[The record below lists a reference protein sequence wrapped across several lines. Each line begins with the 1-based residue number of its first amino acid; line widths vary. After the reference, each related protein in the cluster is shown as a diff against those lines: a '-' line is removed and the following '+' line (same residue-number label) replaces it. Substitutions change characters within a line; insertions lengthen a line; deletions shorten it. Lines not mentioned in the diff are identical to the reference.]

1 MDKLSGKEPR
11 FIYGALF
18 LIAFSTMVLEITLT
32 RVLSVCT
39 WYHLAFFA
47 ISSAMLGMTA
57 GAVTVYLKPGYFS
70 KSDWQASCAWASL
83 FYALSVP
90 VPLFLL
96 CRMELPVELSVF
108 SPGIVKILLMTLACA
123 LPFCFSGIAISA
135 VLTKAPLSVNRLYA
149 ADLIGASIGCLF
161 ILTALELLNGPQLM
175 LVAGLFGIPCA
186 YAFALESKL
195 WNHRKFVI
203 LAIFSLLLAV
213 TMMGIRPEYVKGKKE
228 DVANF
233 IIEKWNSFSRVVVE
247 RGSERAAHFWAESSA
262 GPNPQVF
269 QYQMHIDGL
278 AGTTMLRERSEK
290 DIQHLGFDVTNIG
303 YFLRPKKNALIIGI
317 GGGRDVQSALLFGKR
332 EVVGV
337 DVNPVFI
344 NLLKKDLRD
353 VTRLADDPRV
363 RLVADEARSYL
374 SRTDEKFSFI
384 QMSLIDTWA
393 ATGAG
398 AFTLSENS
406 LYTVEAWQIFLNR
419 LSRDGIFSVARFYN
433 PNINI
438 ETGRVVSVAVAA
450 LLRSGISDYRSHI
463 ALISCKNV
471 SVLLMSK
478 EPFTPEDVARLVSV
492 TDTLKY
498 QVLILPGI
506 IPADPV
512 LRQIVSVRSEEDL
525 KKIAADTPFDVSP
538 STDNRPYFFNMLRLN
553 HIFFPALHPGVVQGN
568 LVATSTLI
576 QLIIALAV
584 LCILTVALPLV
595 RSKQAPLKRLSWA
608 GAFYFSLIG
617 AGFMFIEIGLVQ
629 HLSVFL
635 GHPTYA
641 LGILLFTIIASTGCG
656 SFISEKLPLTLSPW
670 KYIYPAA
677 TVLLILGTRI
687 VSVNIL
693 YSMQASSMFLK
704 IMASILILFP
714 MGILLGFFFPTGMKF
729 ARLTSEKE
737 MPWYWALNGI
747 FGVLCSALAVFIS
760 IYAGISMN
768 FYLAALCYLL
778 ILPVLDEFSETSGDP
793 KTASGPV

>member
-1 MDKLSGKEPR
+1 MDKLSGR
-11 FIYGALF
+11 GSGFIYAALF
-18 LIAFSTMVLEITLT
+18 LIAFSTMVLEVTLT

-57 GAVTVYLKPGYFS
+57 GAVTVYLKPGHFS
-70 KSDWQASCAWASL
+70 KANWQASCAWSSL
-83 FYALSVP
+83 LYALSVP

-96 CRMELPVELSVF
+96 CRMELPVEVSVF
-108 SPGIVKILLMTLACA
+108 SPGIVKILFLTLACA
-123 LPFCFSGIAISA
+123 LPFYFSGIAISA
-135 VLTKAPLSVNRLYA
+135 VLTKAPLSINRLYA

-161 ILTALELLNGPQLM
+161 ILAALELLNGPQLM
-175 LVAGLFGIPCA
+175 LAAGLFGIPCA
-186 YAFALESKL
+186 FAFAREPALH
-195 WNHRKFVI
+195 NNRKFI
-203 LAIFSLLLAV
+203 ALAVFALLLALA
-213 TMMGIRPEYVKGKKE
+213 MLGIRPEYVKGKKE
-228 DVANF
+228 DTANF
-233 IIEKWNSFSRVVVE
+233 LIEKWNSFSRVVVE
-247 RGSERAAHFWAESSA
+247 RGSERDAHFWAESPT
-262 GPNPQVF
+262 GPNPKLF
-269 QYQMHIDGL
+269 QHQMHIDGL
-278 AGTTMLRERSEK
+278 AGTTMLQKRGEK
-290 DIQHLGFDVTNIG
+290 DVQHLGFDVTNVG
-303 YFLRPKKNALIIGI
+303 YFLRPKRNALIIGI

-332 EVVGV
+332 EVVGI

-353 VTRLADDPRV
+353 VTGLADDPRV
-363 RLVADEARSYL
+363 RLVTDEARSYL

-406 LYTVEAWQIFLNR
+406 LYTVEAWQIFFGR
-419 LSRDGIFSVARFYN
+419 LAWDGIFSVARFYN
-433 PNINI
+433 PNVNI
-438 ETGRVVSVAVAA
+438 ETGRVLSVAVAA
-450 LLRSGISDYRSHI
+450 LLRSGITDYRSHI

-478 EPFTPEDVARLVSV
+478 EPFTRDDIARLAGVAE
-492 TDTLKY
+492 TLKY
-498 QVLILPGI
+498 QILVLPGKV
-506 IPADPV
+506 PADPV
-512 LRQIVSVRSEEDL
+512 LRQILSVQSEEDL
-525 KKIAADTPFDVSP
+525 KKIATDTPFDVSP
-538 STDNRPYFFNMLRLN
+538 STDNRPYFFNMLRLS
-553 HIFFPALHPGVVQGN
+553 HIFFPVLHPGVVQGN

-576 QLIIALAV
+576 QLIVALAL
-584 LCILTVALPLV
+584 LCLLTIALPLI

-656 SFISEKLPLTLSPW
+656 SLISEKLPLTVSPW
-670 KYIYPAA
+670 KYVYPAA
-677 TVLLILGTRI
+677 TVLLILGTRA
-687 VSVNIL
+687 VSVHIL

-729 ARLTSEKE
+729 ARLSSEKE

-768 FYLAALCYLL
+768 FFLAALCYLL
-778 ILPVLDEFSETSGDP
+778 ILPVLDEFSETGNGGKNAVP
-793 KTASGPV
+793 PV